1 MPTRSAQIEAGLGV
15 ANDFDIRPYID
26 DFETATVSSSIQAAL
41 TRFQELQFAVLER
54 KGTKG
59 ELFRRMNTVKNE
71 LRKLYRDS
79 SDQEGQRI
87 IDCLVYIGVTMRV
100 SLGKRK
106 VDYVNNLPKKRKV
119 KK

>member
-1 MPTRSAQIEAGLGV
+1 MLTRSAQIDAGLGV
-15 ANDFDIRPYID
+15 AEHLDIRSYID
-26 DFETATVSSSIQAAL
+26 DFETPTVSSSIQAAL

-59 ELFRRMNTVKNE
+59 ELFRRMNVLKNE

-106 VDYVNNLPKKRKV
+106 VDYVNNLPKKRKA
-119 KK
+119 K